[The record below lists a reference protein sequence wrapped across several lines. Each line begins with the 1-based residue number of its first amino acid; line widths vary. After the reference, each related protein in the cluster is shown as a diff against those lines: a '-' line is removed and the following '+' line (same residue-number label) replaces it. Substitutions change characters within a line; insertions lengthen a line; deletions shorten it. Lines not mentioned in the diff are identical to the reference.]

1 MKGEAL
7 DGDGAVVLYFL
18 DARAPVETPLFGKE
32 PPVDAH
38 RNATAHPRHGL

>member
-1 MKGEAL
+1 
-7 DGDGAVVLYFL
+7 VNN
-18 DARAPVETPLFGKE
+18 PLFGKE